1 MNPEKKELLESAK
14 KYLAEVV
21 RDGEKSIHAD
31 DVICGEHTTIEDAVY
46 KLLERK
52 SELDNDFHMVLDM
65 FAEAWDGGFETARL
79 DDYFSDTQTVS
90 EFLEGYLRDNSLKP

>member
-1 MNPEKKELLESAK
+1 MTPEEKELLESAK

-31 DVICGEHTTIEDAVY
+31 DVIHGEYTTIQDAVY

-52 SELDNDFHMVLDM
+52 NELDSEFHMVLDM

-79 DDYFSDTQTVS
+79 DDYVSDTRTVN
-90 EFLEGYLRDNSLKP
+90 EFLEGN